1 MNKYGIPDSSKNAR
15 VTVIQPKTKNNFYL
29 EFDIKDLG
37 SDTGNVIQFANN
49 IVSCE
54 APRAEY
60 SEIAI
65 NKLWTQGFV
74 YGRPRWN
81 PINIVVRD
89 DIKNVSMTML
99 GLLIQRQTNTFVPT
113 NTPSSNTVSA
123 GNPDLATFGYT
134 SYFDLVIKNVSGQYD
149 NANMDEWHLGK
160 CFITNVEYGA
170 MSYESDTEVQ
180 TISFT
185 IRFNTIKQTLSN
197 HPIYADKS
205 LRSAKLPL
213 ESPPVAEAGTNDSVT
228 PVASDDIVEA
238 PKVEE
243 KSMFSKYTDKAMD
256 MAGDKLVGAVRGLV

>member
-1 MNKYGIPDSSKNAR
+1 MNKYGIPNSSNSR
-15 VTVIQPKTKNNFYL
+15 VTVIQPKAKNNFYL

-89 DIKNVSMTML
+89 DIKNISMTML
-99 GLLIQRQTNTFVPT
+99 GLLIQRQTNTFVPL
-113 NTPSSNTVSA
+113 SSTDSA
-123 GNPDLATFGYT
+123 NGTDLSSFGYT
-134 SYFDLVIKNVSGQYD
+134 SYFDLIIKNTSGQYD
-149 NANMDEWHLGK
+149 NAIMDEWHLGK

-197 HPIYADKS
+197 HPIYTSPDSRRDISSTSDSDETTTTVPTEDNNES
-205 LRSAKLPL
+205 LTSKTINTAK
-213 ESPPVAEAGTNDSVT
+213 
-228 PVASDDIVEA
+228 DIL
-238 PKVEE
+238 
-243 KSMFSKYTDKAMD
+243 S
-256 MAGDKLVGAVRGLV
+256 